1 MPQRLLFAS
10 TDPYIPEA
18 YGGCEINTD
27 ALCALLPRQGVEVAV
42 LADFAAGSWR
52 SRRQALRRVLLGRG
66 PIARDRQLG
75 YPVYR
80 RPRPWNAAPTL
91 VERFQPTAVV
101 AQSCG
106 GLIRLMRA
114 FLAQG
119 IPAIVYLHNI
129 DFDHYGGDCFA
140 DPKVRYVVPSAF
152 VGRRLRERFDLPS
165 DIVPLVFVAENYRVE
180 SRREVVTLVNP
191 RPHKGVDIALH
202 LARTRPDIPF
212 ELVESWPLEPAA
224 RQALG
229 AQLASCP
236 NVRLVGRSL
245 DMRAVYQRSKLV
257 LVPSRCEE
265 AWGRIVTE
273 AQISGIPAL
282 ASSAGALP
290 EAVGAGGILVDLEAP
305 PAIWEA
311 GLARLWDD
319 PGDYARFAEAARREA
334 SGRLQ
339 PQLAAGRLATIA
351 EQLARTAG

>member
-1 MPQRLLFAS
+1 VPHRLLFAS

-27 ALCALLPRQGVEVAV
+27 ALCGLLPRQGVEVAV
-42 LADFAAGSWR
+42 LADFASGRWR
-52 SRRQALRRVLLGRG
+52 GRRQALRRVLLGRG
-66 PIARDRQLG
+66 PIARDRLLG

-80 RPRPWNAAPTL
+80 RPRPWNAAATL
-91 VERFQPTAVV
+91 VEQFRPTVVV

-106 GLIRLMRA
+106 GLIRLARA

-119 IPAIVYLHNI
+119 VPAIIYLHNI

-140 DPKVRYVVPSAF
+140 DPKVRYLVPSTF
-152 VGRRLRERFDLPS
+152 VGRRLHERFGLPS
-165 DIVPLVFVAENYRVE
+165 DVVPLAFLAEKYRVE

-202 LARTRPDIPF
+202 LARARPDIPF
-212 ELVESWPLEPAA
+212 ELVESWPLERAEVG
-224 RQALG
+224 ALR
-229 AQLASCP
+229 AQLATCS

-245 DMRAVYQRSKLV
+245 DMRTVYQRSKLV

-290 EAVGAGGILVDLEAP
+290 EAVGAGGILVDPRAP
-305 PAIWEA
+305 SDAWEA
-311 GLARLWDD
+311 ALARLWDD
-319 PGDYARFAEAARREA
+319 PSDYARFAEAARREA
-334 SGRLQ
+334 AERLQ
-339 PQLAAGRLATIA
+339 PQLAAGRLIA
-351 EQLARTAG
+351 IADGLAAV